1 MMSESDAGEAMG
13 MEQESGRKHSGSFL
27 QDEIERRWT
36 AFGEELQGTASDFR
50 ELRDRYRQSGK
61 IFSAFVTN
69 AMANR
74 FDDAAAFVTH
84 ADVTTFS
91 GKFDGLSRRVPVMA
105 AAAAVTGGLAIARV
119 IRRTP

>member
-1 MMSESDAGEAMG
+1 MS
-13 MEQESGRKHSGSFL
+13 QEGDSARSGAFL
-27 QDEIERRWT
+27 QAEIERRW
-36 AFGEELQGTASDFR
+36 ASFGEELHGTAGDFR

-74 FDDAAAFVTH
+74 FEDAADFITH
-84 ADVTTFS
+84 VDVTSIS
-91 GKFDGLSRRVPVMA
+91 GRVDGLTRRVPVMA